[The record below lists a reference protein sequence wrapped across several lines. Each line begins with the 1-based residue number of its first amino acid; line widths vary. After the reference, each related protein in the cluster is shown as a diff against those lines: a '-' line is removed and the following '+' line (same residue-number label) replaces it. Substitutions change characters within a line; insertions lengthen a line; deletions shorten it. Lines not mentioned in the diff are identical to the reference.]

1 MHTHENNTPSFSD
14 MFRTYIR
21 FASEKYRSDIHRAHE
36 YSSGAL
42 DVVMDH
48 IADHI
53 DDPAIQRLAAALGAW
68 ETYDGEGETDD
79 GA

>member
-1 MHTHENNTPSFSD
+1 MQDNDTPTSLSD
-14 MFRTYIR
+14 TFRTYIR
-21 FASEKYRSDIHRAHE
+21 FASEKFRSDWHGAFE

-53 DDPAIQRLAAALGAW
+53 DDPAIQDLAAALGEW
-68 ETYDGEGETDD
+68 ETYDGE
-79 GA
+79 

>member
-1 MHTHENNTPSFSD
+1 MQDNDTPTSFSD

-21 FASEKYRSDIHRAHE
+21 FASEKYRSDIHRAFE

-53 DDPAIQRLAAALGAW
+53 DDPAIQGLAAALGEW
-68 ETYDGEGETDD
+68 EVGDD